1 MDFAAYSNFACKC
14 REIDLIISN
23 SDNFLVFVEAYYRR
37 QTAYGKAAET
47 ETNAKQASIQK
58 TSAYFLKSYRTLASP
73 PCRFNV
79 TAISYCNSTQ
89 EKIEWIE
96 SAFI

>member
-1 MDFAAYSNFACKC
+1 MDFAAYSNFACTC

-37 QTAYGKAAET
+37 QTGYGKAAET

-58 TSAYFLKSYRTLASP
+58 TSAYFLKSYRALASP

-96 SAFI
+96 NAFI

>member
-1 MDFAAYSNFACKC
+1 MDFAAYSNFAYKC

-37 QTAYGKAAET
+37 QTGYGKAAET

-58 TSAYFLKSYRTLASP
+58 NFCLLFKIISTLASH

-96 SAFI
+96 NAFI